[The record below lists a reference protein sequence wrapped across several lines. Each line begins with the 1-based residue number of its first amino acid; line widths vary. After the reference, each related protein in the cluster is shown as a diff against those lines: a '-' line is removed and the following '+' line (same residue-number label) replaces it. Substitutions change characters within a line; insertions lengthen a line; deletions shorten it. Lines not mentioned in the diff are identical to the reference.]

1 MRKSILTALAATAI
15 ALPSVAMAAVV
26 FDSVG
31 DSTTINIGGDQPG
44 TSSTL
49 FLQLTSLDAN
59 GDSTTGDLKFNYTLT
74 NTGDTALNPGGR
86 VSGFGFSTDPN
97 LSGGAVTGDY
107 TNITTTPA
115 GGQIADVEVC
125 FSNANGNGCSGS
137 GGATVG
143 DPATGTLTLALA
155 GGSTAITLDDFGVRY
170 QTLGLDGEGSGRGY
184 EVPGAVP
191 EPGTW
196 AMMLLGFGGIGFAMR
211 RRRRSGALAPQVA

>member
-1 MRKSILTALAATAI
+1 MQRAFFAALVASAI
-15 ALPSVAMAAVV
+15 ALPSAAMAAVV

-31 DSTTINIGGDQPG
+31 DSTTINLGGDQPG

-49 FLQLTSLDAN
+49 YLKLTSLDAN
-59 GDSTTGDLKFNYTLT
+59 GDMTNGDLKFDYALT
-74 NTGDTALNPGGR
+74 NTGNTAVNPSGR
-86 VSGFGFSTDPN
+86 VSGFGFSTSPEV
-97 LSGGAVTGDY
+97 SGGAVTGDFS
-107 TNITTTPA
+107 NFNLDP
-115 GGQIADVEVC
+115 GPGQLGAAVDVC
-125 FSNANGNGCSGS
+125 FSNSGSCSGS

-143 DPATGTLTLALA
+143 DPATGTLTLAL
-155 GGSTAITLDDFGVRY
+155 GSGTTAVTLDDFGVRY
-170 QTLGLDGEGSGRGY
+170 QSLGLQGEGSGRGF